1 MPLQL
6 RDKSSENMPNFP
18 LDFNLTTSDTTTINT
33 RSNIPV
39 SALSQRPYFATQTIT
54 TNDTTQPFNVYDD
67 ENVNGQQPKQKK
79 NNQPERRTT
88 TTNITASYRHR

>member
-1 MPLQL
+1 
-6 RDKSSENMPNFP
+6 MPNLP

-39 SALSQRPYFATQTIT
+39 NALPQRPNFATQTIT

-67 ENVNGQQPKQKK
+67 LNKNVNGQQLKQKY
-79 NNQPERRTT
+79 NQSECRTT
-88 TTNITASYRHR
+88 TTTITASYRRRQH